1 MLGSS
6 LRAASEKAERKSIA
20 SGMKRS
26 KGGSRESG
34 GNGGGGGVEMPS
46 AGAGEEEW
54 MITYTDLVTLLLTL
68 FVILIS
74 LATFDPPGDDPGKEQ
89 GVLEGSPTVI
99 IVPDPEF
106 GRSESEEVAEED
118 PRDTL
123 SDEQLQRIAELE
135 AWSERVSRLLRYHML
150 ENQLLDGVD
159 LEVVNYQVIL
169 QMRDRILFP
178 SGSAELAAAG
188 RTVLAKMRPVLEF
201 VDARIDVEG
210 HTDDVPISSPV
221 YPSNWELSTARAAA
235 VVRFL
240 VGAGMS
246 PRRLRAVG
254 FADTRPQAVNDT
266 VEGRARNRRVS
277 LVVVP
282 EVDIETGRLVGAGAR

>member
-6 LRAASEKAERKSIA
+6 LRAASEKAERRSIA

-26 KGGSRESG
+26 HGGGKGGFRTGSI
-34 GNGGGGGVEMPS
+34 EMPS

-54 MITYTDLVTLLLTL
+54 MTTYTDLVTLLLTL

-74 LATFDPPGDDPGKEQ
+74 LATFEDPGDDPGKEQ

-99 IVPDPEF
+99 VVPDPEF
-106 GRSESEEVAEED
+106 GRFEAEEATAEED

-123 SDEQLQRIAELE
+123 TDEQLRRVAELE
-135 AWSERVSRLLRYHML
+135 EWSERVARLLQYHL
-150 ENQLLDGVD
+150 QENELLDGVD
-159 LEVVNYQVIL
+159 LEIVNYQVVM

-178 SGSAELAAAG
+178 SGSAELAPVG
-188 RTVLAKMRPVLEF
+188 RNVLARMQPALEY
-201 VDARIDVEG
+201 VNARIDVEG
-210 HTDDVPISSPV
+210 HTDNVPISTPL

-235 VVRFL
+235 VARYL
-240 VGAGMS
+240 IDSGM
-246 PRRLRAVG
+246 PPGRLRAVG
-254 FADTRPQAVNDT
+254 FADTKPQAPNDT
-266 VEGRARNRRVS
+266 FEGRAKNRRVS

-282 EVDIETGRLVGAGAR
+282 EIDIETGRLVQGGVQ